1 MSGALEGPAPRR
13 AERIAMLLVALAV
26 LWQVSPLYRTPWAS
40 QAIVGTDSYRS
51 HDWQEVAKLDLY
63 ARRSLLEWGRFPL
76 WNPLLAG
83 GTPQLAHPSDGSA
96 GPLIVPSLVFGEV
109 LGMKVNIGLVALA
122 GALGLFFLLRRTLR
136 VGVPGATVAAVAYAW
151 SGWLPSRVAV
161 GFYESCLMVAWPA
174 VLALWLAPGDLR
186 ARRRRWV
193 VGGLLL
199 WALAIQ
205 LQLALPVLVLLM
217 AVLWAATAV
226 QVRLEGRPFDRWLA
240 LGGLAILAL
249 AGALGAVKFVPM
261 LDLLGRGDFREAS
274 IYPTHPDAW
283 YRSFDQLWYGLFHQV
298 PQVPILDADGGPRV
312 QEYVTLRP
320 GVGALLL
327 ALCGLVAAVRGGHR
341 HPALPFVVAGGV
353 FLWLGF
359 GPWSPLDGFRALHEL
374 PLFSSMRGPLRYFN
388 YPLLLAICVLTGV
401 GFGALEPLLARRRWL
416 PIGAAAV
423 ALLLCLPGALASRDL
438 LRTSFLYSADPLPPA
453 AVWRS
458 EGLRTRST
466 GRAHALNLRK
476 YSNIRRGVPTVYVP
490 EDIPIEVAAVPA
502 VWLEP
507 DGTSTPDP
515 AWRGEAFLTDR
526 GAGEVRVVT
535 WRAQEL
541 VTAHSLSRP
550 ARVVLNQNH
559 WEGWRCDGAEAV
571 EFQGLLAFEA
581 PAGEGLQT
589 TCRWRQPGMGLG
601 FAGSLLGLVGALA
614 LWPWRRQK
622 PGRRGGV

>member
-1 MSGALEGPAPRR
+1 MTAAHAGRADRR
-13 AERIAMLLVALAV
+13 TERLGLLVVTLAV
-26 LWQVSPLYRTPWAS
+26 LWQLAPLYRMPFAT

-96 GPLIVPSLVFGEV
+96 GPMILPSLLLGET
-109 LGMKVNIGLVALA
+109 LGMKVNVGLVALA
-122 GALGLFFLLRRTLR
+122 GALGLFFLLRRTLG
-136 VGVPGATVAAVAYAW
+136 VGVLAATVAAVAYAW

-174 VLALWLAPGDLR
+174 VLALWLAPGELR

-193 VGGLLL
+193 AGGLLL

-217 AVLWAATAV
+217 AVVWAATAV
-226 QVRLEGRPFDRWLA
+226 QARMEGRAFDRGLA

-249 AGALGAVKFVPM
+249 AGTLGAVKFVPM

-274 IYPTHPDAW
+274 VYPTHPDAW
-283 YRSFDQLWYGLFHQV
+283 YLDFDQLWYGLFHRV
-298 PQVPILDADGGPRV
+298 PSVPLLDADGGPRI

-320 GVGALLL
+320 GLGALVL
-327 ALCGLVAAVRGGHR
+327 AGLGLVVTVRAGRR
-341 HPALPFVVAGGV
+341 HAALPFVVAGGL

-359 GPWSPLDGFRALHEL
+359 GPWAPLDAFRALHEL

-388 YPLLLAICVLTGV
+388 YPLLLAICVLVGV
-401 GFGALEPLLARRRWL
+401 GFAALEPRLKGHRWL
-416 PIGAAAV
+416 PLGAAAL
-423 ALLLCLPGALASRDL
+423 ALALCLPSALDSRDL
-438 LRTSFLYSADPLPPA
+438 LRTAFLYSADPLPA
-453 AVWRS
+453 AAPWRS

-466 GRAHALNLRK
+466 GRAHRLNLRK

-502 VWLEP
+502 VWVEP
-507 DGTSTPDP
+507 DGTLTPDP

-526 GAGEVRVVT
+526 GAGEVSVVS

-541 VTAHSLSRP
+541 VTAHSLDRP

-559 WEGWRCDGAEAV
+559 WQGWRCEEADVV

-581 PAGEGLQT
+581 PAGQDGAT
-589 TCRWRQPGMGLG
+589 TCRWRQPGLRLG
-601 FAGSLLGLVGALA
+601 AAVSLLGLAGLLV
-614 LWPWRRQK
+614 LWPWRRER
-622 PGRRGGV
+622 PGRRSV